1 MGESKFIPRWRR
13 TNHLGTKSWNNFFF
27 SFSVSVRLSRSFSLC
42 LSLTLTV
49 SLFLSPSVCPF
60 LSVSASVPIWLQ
72 LHLSRY
78 SATLQF
84 WTYFWLA
91 VSLFTISA
99 IVFMSA
105 HWQQTSV
112 PLFVLSFFVWEC
124 PSDSLVHYWGI
135 GPLYLSA
142 NTRCLVMFQLLLS
155 FTFPALISAHP
166 SSCQWRPIYSVK
178 PILFPTSAPPPSL
191 TYTHSH
197 TLIPQH
203 TKALWL

>member
-1 MGESKFIPRWRR
+1 MKRNRTSLLSKWESRKLFRDDGEQIILAQNR
-13 TNHLGTKSWNNFFF
+13 GTTFFLF
-27 SFSVSVRLSRSFSLC
+27 
-42 LSLTLTV
+42 LSLSPSISVFLTQSV

-60 LSVSASVPIWLQ
+60 LSVSLSDYNY
-72 LHLSRY
+72 LSRY
-78 SATLQF
+78 TATLQF

-124 PSDSLVHYWGI
+124 PSASLVHYWGI
-135 GPLYLSA
+135 GPLSLSA

-166 SSCQWRPIYSVK
+166 SSCQWRPI
-178 PILFPTSAPPPSL
+178 
-191 TYTHSH
+191 
-197 TLIPQH
+197 
-203 TKALWL
+203 